1 MQDLSLKFEK
11 ESTLTT
17 ILKFSIPSS
26 LGAIIGMLCVLTD
39 RYFIGQ
45 VAGREGMAAIA
56 LVFPYAM
63 IINSFNFAFSGIA
76 IIVGVKLGSKD
87 RVGAEKI
94 LCTGFL
100 WIFMGKKI

>member
-1 MQDLSLKFEK
+1 
-11 ESTLTT
+11 
-17 ILKFSIPSS
+17 
-26 LGAIIGMLCVLTD
+26 MLCVLTD

-76 IIVGVKLGSKD
+76 IIIGVKLGSQD
-87 RVGAEKI
+87 REGAERV

-100 WIFMGKKI
+100 